1 MTFHTE
7 LTLWH
12 PVCRSDHLLA
22 GQLHATQLLDERI
35 VLWRDAAGVAQ
46 VWADRCPHRGSA
58 LSLGCIQDN
67 TLHCAYHGW
76 QFASGGQC
84 VKIPAD
90 PSFVPI
96 TQKAQVFQSHEAYG
110 MVWACL
116 QPSPHSVPPFPEFA
130 HGHLNKV
137 HCGPYDVATS
147 APRIVENFLDMA
159 HFAYVHGGI
168 LGDMAHTA
176 VPNYDVSTIDDAR
189 GTGIL
194 ASRCMAWQPKSN
206 ASIATG
212 SMVEYSYRVVHP
224 YGSIL
229 TKLPAA
235 QSGFDEAIALLVLPL
250 SEESARVWF
259 ILAMSDFTSG
269 EAALRAFQDTI
280 FAQDKPIVES
290 QQPKRLPLD
299 PRAEMHTVADK
310 MSAAYR
316 RYLQQQGIRFGCL
329 P

>member
-1 MTFHTE
+1 MRE
-7 LTLWH
+7 RTLWH
-12 PVCRSDHLLA
+12 PVCRSDHLPA
-22 GQLHATQLLDERI
+22 GQLQGTHLLGERI
-35 VLWRDAAGVAQ
+35 VLWRDAAGAAQ

-58 LSLGCIQDN
+58 LSLGCIKEN

-76 QFASGGQC
+76 QFAPSGQC

-90 PSFVPI
+90 PEFIPI
-96 TQKAQVFQSHEAYG
+96 TQKAQVFHSQEAYG

-116 QPSPHSVPPFPEFA
+116 DAPASPVPPFPEFA
-130 HGHLNKV
+130 HSHLNKV
-137 HCGPYDVATS
+137 HCGPYEVATS

-159 HFAYVHGGI
+159 HFGYVHTGI
-168 LGDMAHTA
+168 LGDLAHTA
-176 VPNYDVSTIDDAR
+176 VPAYEVSEINDAR

-229 TKLPAA
+229 TKVPAA
-235 QSGFDEAIALLVLPL
+235 QNGFDEAIALLVLPL
-250 SEESARVWF
+250 TEETSRAWF
-259 ILAMSDFTSG
+259 VLAMTDFSSSDD
-269 EAALRAFQDTI
+269 ALRHFQDTI
-280 FAQDKPIVES
+280 FAQDKPIIES
-290 QQPKRLPLD
+290 QWPKRLPLD

-316 RYLQQQGIRFGCL
+316 RWLQQQGVAFGCM